1 MTTLKL
7 ARETWRLNSSVSH
20 GKSQGEHTSLVS
32 QDKSQSES
40 DNALE
45 SLVSKSQ
52 GEWTSL
58 VSHTKSQ
65 VSKSCEA
72 MPKARTESLVSILQK
87 PRYLAKVR
95 KNVKFL

>member
-7 ARETWRLNSSVSH
+7 ARETWRLTSSVSH
-20 GKSQGEHTSLVS
+20 GKSQGEHTSV
-32 QDKSQSES
+32 
-40 DNALE
+40 
-45 SLVSKSQ
+45 
-52 GEWTSL
+52 

-72 MPKARTESLVSILQK
+72 LPKAKTESLVSILQK
-87 PRYLAKVR
+87 PRYLAKAM